1 MRLPLWIAGRYLRAR
16 PRTGFVRLLTGISIA
31 GVAVGVTALLV
42 VLAVMN
48 GFEGEV
54 QSRIAG
60 NDAHVVLLGP
70 TTDGVSDGPAL
81 ANRLARVPGVLGAS
95 AFTYAKAMVF
105 HEGLAEGLVVKGVDL
120 GHERQVT
127 TIGNSIQPPM
137 AAIPDT
143 TAEGEPGIVLGSEL
157 AAKLG
162 ATIGDRVLLATLQG
176 DATSAFGYSPKLRPF
191 RIVGLFTSG
200 LYTYDS
206 SFGFTSV
213 GASQRFFQLGDRV
226 TGVEVKLDDPF
237 EAKAV
242 GRHLAAAAGAPYW
255 IRDWMDMN
263 RNLFAALQLE
273 KLALFVI
280 VTIIVLVAG
289 FAIIGHLIL
298 LVAEKRK
305 EIGILKAMG
314 ATSGS
319 IGAIFLAAGM
329 LIGLVG
335 TVAGSAFGLGIIWV
349 QNTYK
354 IIRLAGDVYQIDH
367 LPMKLS
373 GGDFALVIGAT
384 LVISFLATISPAR
397 RAASLAPV
405 DVLRYE

>member
-1 MRLPLWIAGRYLRAR
+1 V
-16 PRTGFVRLLTGISIA
+16 TVISPQGA
-31 GVAVGVTALLV
+31 MTAVGLV
-42 VLAVMN
+42 PKMRRFLVAGYVEVGMFEHDASLAY
-48 GFEGEV
+48 
-54 QSRIAG
+54 
-60 NDAHVVLLGP
+60 
-70 TTDGVSDGPAL
+70 TT
-81 ANRLARVPGVLGAS
+81 
-95 AFTYAKAMVF
+95 
-105 HEGLAEGLVVKGVDL
+105 
-120 GHERQVT
+120 
-127 TIGNSIQPPM
+127 
-137 AAIPDT
+137 
-143 TAEGEPGIVLGSEL
+143 L
-157 AAKLG
+157 AAAQEFAG
-162 ATIGDRVLLATLQG
+162 
-176 DATSAFGYSPKLRPF
+176 
-191 RIVGLFTSG
+191 
-200 LYTYDS
+200 
-206 SFGFTSV
+206 
-213 GASQRFFQLGDRV
+213 LGDRV

-237 EAKAV
+237 DAKTV
-242 GRHLAAAAGAPYW
+242 GRRLAAAAGAPYW

-319 IGAIFLAAGM
+319 IGVIFLAAGM

-335 TVAGSAFGLGIIWV
+335 TIAGSAFGLAIIWV

-384 LVISFLATISPAR
+384 LVISFLATLSPAR
-397 RAASLAPV
+397 RAAALAPV